1 MKQRRVVVTGI
12 GTINPLGN
20 SIEEYFSNL
29 EKGVSGAGPI
39 THFDPSNFKTKF
51 ACELKGYDAASFFD
65 RKELRKYDL
74 YSQYALVA
82 AEQAVKDSGVDLEK
96 IDRDMVGVIW
106 GSGIGGL
113 ETFYQEVKS
122 YVEGGFIPRYS
133 PFFIPKMIADLAA
146 GHISM
151 KYGFRGPNFCT
162 VSACSSS
169 NHAMIDSLN
178 YIRWGKADM
187 ILTGGSEAAINPPG
201 VGGFNSMQALSTR
214 NDEPQKASRPFDAD
228 RDGFVIGE
236 GAGALLLEEYE
247 HAVARGAK
255 IYAEVAGGGM
265 SADAYHLTAPHPEGV
280 GAKKSMT
287 DAIKDAGIAPDDIDY
302 VNTHG
307 TSTPVGDLAEVAGI
321 VASFGDHVYDM
332 NISSTKS
339 MTGHL
344 LGAAGAI
351 EGLACIMA
359 ITKGIVPPTIN
370 VENLDPKIDPKINLT
385 LNKAQKRDVK
395 YALSN
400 TFGFD
405 GHIQKNLTDVLDRIR
420 LYWKLHHSRD
430 KAYYKALD
438 GIFGVCPNNIELYK
452 LALIH
457 RSASLFLDDGTP
469 INNERLEFLG
479 DAVLESIVSD
489 YLFIEFPE
497 QNEGFLT
504 KLRSR
509 IVSRASLNK
518 LAVRIGLDRHIITQG
533 NYSSQQKNLYGDA
546 LEAMVGA
553 LYLDKGYDFTNRLI
567 INHLLNRYIDLVDMT
582 EQETDF
588 KSRLIEW
595 SQKNKRALSF
605 DTVPSPLYTQKI
617 PHFHTSV
624 SIDGQPTGTGEGHSK
639 KSSEQKA
646 ALSALIRL
654 RETGEHGTAEHIEE

>member
-1 MKQRRVVVTGI
+1 
-12 GTINPLGN
+12 
-20 SIEEYFSNL
+20 
-29 EKGVSGAGPI
+29 
-39 THFDPSNFKTKF
+39 
-51 ACELKGYDAASFFD
+51 
-65 RKELRKYDL
+65 
-74 YSQYALVA
+74 
-82 AEQAVKDSGVDLEK
+82 
-96 IDRDMVGVIW
+96 
-106 GSGIGGL
+106 
-113 ETFYQEVKS
+113 
-122 YVEGGFIPRYS
+122 
-133 PFFIPKMIADLAA
+133 
-146 GHISM
+146 M

-307 TSTPVGDLAEVAGI
+307 TSTPVGDLAEAGRHRRFVRRPRI
-321 VASFGDHVYDM
+321 RYEHQLDQVDDRTPAGRRRRDRGSCLHHGDHERDRA
-332 NISSTKS
+332 SDDQRREPRSEDRPEDQPDAEQ
-339 MTGHL
+339 
-344 LGAAGAI
+344 GAEARREVRA
-351 EGLACIMA
+351 EQHVRLRR
-359 ITKGIVPPTIN
+359 TQ
-370 VENLDPKIDPKINLT
+370 L
-385 LNKAQKRDVK
+385 
-395 YALSN
+395 
-400 TFGFD
+400 D

-438 GIFGVCPNNIELYK
+438 EIFGVCPNNIELYK

-605 DTVPSPLYTQKI
+605 DTVLSPLYTQKI

>member
-1 MKQRRVVVTGI
+1 M
-12 GTINPLGN
+12 
-20 SIEEYFSNL
+20 
-29 EKGVSGAGPI
+29 
-39 THFDPSNFKTKF
+39 
-51 ACELKGYDAASFFD
+51 
-65 RKELRKYDL
+65 
-74 YSQYALVA
+74 
-82 AEQAVKDSGVDLEK
+82 
-96 IDRDMVGVIW
+96 
-106 GSGIGGL
+106 
-113 ETFYQEVKS
+113 
-122 YVEGGFIPRYS
+122 
-133 PFFIPKMIADLAA
+133 
-146 GHISM
+146 
-151 KYGFRGPNFCT
+151 
-162 VSACSSS
+162 
-169 NHAMIDSLN
+169 
-178 YIRWGKADM
+178 
-187 ILTGGSEAAINPPG
+187 
-201 VGGFNSMQALSTR
+201 
-214 NDEPQKASRPFDAD
+214 
-228 RDGFVIGE
+228 
-236 GAGALLLEEYE
+236 
-247 HAVARGAK
+247 
-255 IYAEVAGGGM
+255 
-265 SADAYHLTAPHPEGV
+265 
-280 GAKKSMT
+280 
-287 DAIKDAGIAPDDIDY
+287 
-302 VNTHG
+302 
-307 TSTPVGDLAEVAGI
+307 
-321 VASFGDHVYDM
+321 
-332 NISSTKS
+332 
-339 MTGHL
+339 
-344 LGAAGAI
+344 
-351 EGLACIMA
+351 
-359 ITKGIVPPTIN
+359 
-370 VENLDPKIDPKINLT
+370 
-385 LNKAQKRDVK
+385 
-395 YALSN
+395 
-400 TFGFD
+400 
-405 GHIQKNLTDVLDRIR
+405 LDRIR

-438 GIFGVCPNNIELYK
+438 EIFGVCPNNIELYK

-518 LAVRIGLDRHIITQG
+518 LAIRIGLDRHIITQG

-605 DTVPSPLYTQKI
+605 DTVLSPLYTQKI